1 MKTNRSLLPILSVLL
16 LIAPPVMAQEESAA
30 APAKSV
36 KSETSV
42 SITASSLPEAQAALT
57 QSWTFPFLQGE
68 GALTGANN
76 VRVGTSFEVTPVSI
90 FGVGEVTWTPIAF
103 LQLIAGG
110 RIGSGW
116 NIDMFGGKSKGI
128 GINHPNGDGTTAVI
142 GSAFDGVIWNIRAA
156 GLFQFDFAAIRPGD
170 WHHIVFQT
178 QHRIHYDAYSA
189 ASKTDSWYTAND
201 DGENRNGFAYYGSF
215 FVGYQMPIFLD
226 TVGLLTEVDKYLYG
240 AAGGKDWGDGLG
252 RWTFSV
258 LSNFTVNKWFSAAL
272 ITQFRTRRNFTD
284 ATKDLAFYQ
293 DRRIGDSGP
302 KRHLEF
308 YRVAVIAN
316 FKIR

>member
-1 MKTNRSLLPILSVLL
+1 
-16 LIAPPVMAQEESAA
+16 
-30 APAKSV
+30 
-36 KSETSV
+36 
-42 SITASSLPEAQAALT
+42 LT
-57 QSWTFPFLQGE
+57 QAWTFPFLQGE
-68 GALTGANN
+68 GALTDGNN
-76 VRVGTSFEVTPVSI
+76 VKVSASFEVTPISL

-116 NIDMFGGKSKGI
+116 NIDLFGSSLKGV
-128 GINHPNGDGTTAVI
+128 GINHRNRDGTTKVI
-142 GSAFDGVIWNIRAA
+142 GSAFDGVIWNMGIA

-215 FVGYQMPIFLD
+215 LVGYQMPIFLN
-226 TVGLLTEVDKYLYG
+226 TVGLLFEVDQYLYG
-240 AAGGKDWGDGLG
+240 TAGGEKWGDELG

-258 LSNFTVNKWFSAAL
+258 LGNFTVNKWFSAAL

-284 ATKDLAFYQ
+284 ATEDKAFYQ
-293 DRRIGDSGP
+293 DRRIVDSGP
-302 KRHLEF
+302 QYRLEF

-316 FKIR
+316 FKLR